1 MKCDLC
7 MALGTGTARDGVKQF
22 PSPPPSPF
30 APRMHEIK
38 QNDSTHPTINDAPYA
53 PPRHPRSVCQKSQ
66 FWILFFSFNVKN

>member
-38 QNDSTHPTINDAPYA
+38 QNDSTHPTINDGHLDTRVQCAKNHNFGFY
-53 PPRHPRSVCQKSQ
+53 
-66 FWILFFSFNVKN
+66 FFVLM